1 MTGTTISRPAA
12 EATLTDTLR
21 SAFTNQDDPWYMRI
35 QLASTTLVLLSIFSL
50 MAETVPGM
58 ATEYASLWHALEWVF
73 MIGFGLEYL
82 AHLYVA
88 RDRFR
93 HATSFW
99 GVVDLVAIL
108 PSVFLVLGVGVAGG
122 FLRTLR
128 VLRVLRTLKILR
140 LAVTRLAR
148 SSEHSGKKRNTLW
161 IDLQIY
167 FMAVFVALVLS
178 ASLVYEVDHLS
189 EGSPFTDIPTSLWWA
204 VGMLATHGSPLMSAS
219 ASAPVKIIA
228 SVTMLT
234 GVALFSILTNVIG
247 RSLLTTL
254 FGDDGRDEAANQ
266 RNRRRRAE
274 AAEAAR
280 QVGTKISDRVERA
293 IASSGLLTG
302 PVAPPTPA
310 HLSHGWRRWIWSA
323 YTDLN
328 SREYELVSKVVTFS
342 IFLATATIML
352 ESVQSFV
359 DEYGTVLEVI
369 EAVVLFVFVLD
380 YASQIYVAPDRWGY
394 IRSFWGIID
403 LIAIVPGLSPIL
415 GITQVKSIR
424 LFRILRVLRVLK
436 LMKAAATR
444 ARRTVAKNEGT
455 FRTDL
460 EIYAIA
466 LFTAAIL
473 CGTLIWFAE
482 GDVETGSSAPNAFE
496 GLWFAVV
503 ALTTTGAGVN
513 APTTLLGRIVAS
525 STMIVGL
532 ALFGVLTS
540 VIGRAM
546 LKSLFGDDGG
556 EDGDLATVDTDDD
569 AGPQLDFGSVS
580 KVGN

>member
-1 MTGTTISRPAA
+1 MTGTTIARPAA
-12 EATLTDTLR
+12 EATLTGELR

-35 QLASTTLVLLSIFSL
+35 QLASTTLVLISIFSL
-50 MAETVPGM
+50 MAETVPGV
-58 ATEYASLWHALEWVF
+58 ATEYASLWHGLEWVF

-82 AHLYVA
+82 VYLYVA
-88 RDRFR
+88 RERFR

-99 GVVDLVAIL
+99 GVVDLLAIL
-108 PSVFLVLGVGVAGG
+108 PSIFLVLGVGVAGG

-140 LAVTRLAR
+140 LAVTRLAH
-148 SSEHSGKKRNTLW
+148 SAKQSGKKRNTIW

-167 FMAVFVALVLS
+167 SMAVFVALVLS

-228 SVTMLT
+228 SLTMLT

-280 QVGTKISDRVERA
+280 QVGPKISDQVDRA
-293 IASSGLLTG
+293 LASSGLLAG
-302 PVAPPTPA
+302 PAGTDTPA
-310 HLSHGWRRWIWSA
+310 HLSHGWRRWLWAA
-323 YTDLN
+323 YTDMY

-352 ESVQSFV
+352 ESLQSFV
-359 DEYGTVLEVI
+359 ESYGPLIEVT
-369 EAVVLFVFVLD
+369 EAVVLVVFLLD
-380 YASQIYVAPDRWGY
+380 YAAQIYVAPDRWGY

-403 LIAIVPGLSPIL
+403 LIAIVPGVFQIL
-415 GITQVKSIR
+415 GITQVKSVR

-436 LMKAAATR
+436 LLKAAAAR
-444 ARRTVAKNEGT
+444 ARQSVAKNEDT

-460 EIYAIA
+460 EIYGIA

-482 GDVETGSSAPNAFE
+482 GDVESGSSAPNALE

-513 APTTLLGRIVAS
+513 APTTIFGRVVAS

-556 EDGDLATVDTDDD
+556 EDGDIATIDEDDTG
-569 AGPQLDFGSVS
+569 AQLGSGSVS

>member
-1 MTGTTISRPAA
+1 MTGTTISRPAPD
-12 EATLTDTLR
+12 ATLTDKLR

-35 QLASTTLVLLSIFSL
+35 QLASTTLVVISIFAL
-50 MAETVPGM
+50 MAETVPGVS
-58 ATEYASLWHALEWVF
+58 TEYESLWHALEWLF

-82 AHLYVA
+82 AYLYLA
-88 RDRFR
+88 RHRFR

-108 PSVFLVLGVGVAGG
+108 PSIFLVLGIGVAGG

-148 SSEHSGKKRNTLW
+148 STEHSGKKRNTIW

-167 FMAVFVALVLS
+167 SMAVFVALVLS

-228 SVTMLT
+228 SLTMLT

-266 RNRRRRAE
+266 RNRRRRVE

-280 QVGTKISDRVERA
+280 QVGSKISDQVDRA
-293 IASSGLLTG
+293 LASSGLLAG
-302 PVAPPTPA
+302 PEAAATPA
-310 HLSHGWRRWIWSA
+310 HLSHGWRRWLWTA
-323 YTDLN
+323 YTDIY
-328 SREYELVSKVVTFS
+328 SREYEVVSKVVTFS

-352 ESVQSFV
+352 ESLQSFS
-359 DEYGTVLEVI
+359 DNYGQLIEVT
-369 EAVVLFVFVLD
+369 EAVVLVVFVLD
-380 YASQIYVAPDRWGY
+380 YAAQIYVAPDRWGY
-394 IRSFWGIID
+394 IRSFWGLID
-403 LIAIVPGLSPIL
+403 LIAIIPGVFPIL
-415 GITQVKSIR
+415 GITQVKSVR

-436 LMKAAATR
+436 LLKGAAAR
-444 ARRTVAKNEGT
+444 ARRSVAKNDDT

-460 EIYAIA
+460 EIYVIA

-482 GDVETGSSAPNAFE
+482 GDVESGSSAPNALE

-513 APTTLLGRIVAS
+513 APTTLLGRFVAS
-525 STMIVGL
+525 STMIIGL

-556 EDGDLATVDTDDD
+556 EDGDLATIDDD
-569 AGPQLDFGSVS
+569 DSEAKMDYGSVS

>member
-1 MTGTTISRPAA
+1 MTGTTIARPAA
-12 EATLTDTLR
+12 EATLTGELR

-35 QLASTTLVLLSIFSL
+35 QLASTTLVLISIFSL
-50 MAETVPGM
+50 MAETVPGV
-58 ATEYASLWHALEWVF
+58 ATEYASLWHGLEWVF

-82 AHLYVA
+82 AYLYVA
-88 RDRFR
+88 RERFR

-99 GVVDLVAIL
+99 GVVDLLAIL
-108 PSVFLVLGVGVAGG
+108 PSIFLVLGVGVAGG

-140 LAVTRLAR
+140 LAVTRLAH
-148 SSEHSGKKRNTLW
+148 SAKQSGKKRNTIW

-167 FMAVFVALVLS
+167 SMAVFVALVLS

-228 SVTMLT
+228 SLTMLT

-280 QVGTKISDRVERA
+280 QVGPKISDQVDRA
-293 IASSGLLTG
+293 LASSGLLAG
-302 PVAPPTPA
+302 PAGTDTPA
-310 HLSHGWRRWIWSA
+310 HLSHGWRRWLWAA
-323 YTDLN
+323 YTDMY

-352 ESVQSFV
+352 ESLQSFV
-359 DEYGTVLEVI
+359 ESYGPLIEVT
-369 EAVVLFVFVLD
+369 EAVVLVVFLLD
-380 YASQIYVAPDRWGY
+380 YAAQIYVAPDRWGY

-403 LIAIVPGLSPIL
+403 LIAIVPGVFQIL
-415 GITQVKSIR
+415 GITQVKSVR

-436 LMKAAATR
+436 LLKAAAAR
-444 ARRTVAKNEGT
+444 ARQSVAKNEDT

-460 EIYAIA
+460 EIYGIA

-482 GDVETGSSAPNAFE
+482 GDVESGSSAPNALE

-513 APTTLLGRIVAS
+513 APTTIFGRVVAS

-556 EDGDLATVDTDDD
+556 EDGDIATIDEDDTG
-569 AGPQLDFGSVS
+569 AQLGSGSVS

>member
-1 MTGTTISRPAA
+1 MTGTTIARPAA
-12 EATLTDTLR
+12 EATLTGELR

-35 QLASTTLVLLSIFSL
+35 QLASTTLVLISIFSL
-50 MAETVPGM
+50 MAETVPGV
-58 ATEYASLWHALEWVF
+58 ATEYASLWHGLEWVF

-82 AHLYVA
+82 AYLYVA
-88 RDRFR
+88 RERFR

-99 GVVDLVAIL
+99 GVVDLLAIL
-108 PSVFLVLGVGVAGG
+108 PSIFLVLGVGVAGG

-140 LAVTRLAR
+140 LAVTRLAH
-148 SSEHSGKKRNTLW
+148 SAKQSGKKRNTIW

-167 FMAVFVALVLS
+167 SMAVFVALVLS

-228 SVTMLT
+228 SLTMLT

-280 QVGTKISDRVERA
+280 QVGPKISDQVDRA
-293 IASSGLLTG
+293 LASSGLPAG
-302 PVAPPTPA
+302 PAGTDTPA
-310 HLSHGWRRWIWSA
+310 HLSHGWRRWLWAA
-323 YTDLN
+323 YTDMY

-352 ESVQSFV
+352 ESLQSFV
-359 DEYGTVLEVI
+359 ESYGPLIEVT
-369 EAVVLFVFVLD
+369 EAVVLVVFLLD
-380 YASQIYVAPDRWGY
+380 YAAQIYVAPDRWGY

-403 LIAIVPGLSPIL
+403 LIAIVPGVFQIL
-415 GITQVKSIR
+415 GITQVKSVR

-436 LMKAAATR
+436 LLKAAAAR
-444 ARRTVAKNEGT
+444 ARQSVAKNEDT

-460 EIYAIA
+460 EIYGIA

-482 GDVETGSSAPNAFE
+482 GDVESGSSAPNALE

-513 APTTLLGRIVAS
+513 APTTIFGRVVAS

-556 EDGDLATVDTDDD
+556 EDGDIATIDEDDSG
-569 AGPQLDFGSVS
+569 AQLGSGSVS

>member
-1 MTGTTISRPAA
+1 MTGTTIARPAA
-12 EATLTDTLR
+12 EATLTGELR

-35 QLASTTLVLLSIFSL
+35 QLASTTLVLISIFSL
-50 MAETVPGM
+50 MAETVPGV
-58 ATEYASLWHALEWVF
+58 ATEYASLWHGLEWVF

-82 AHLYVA
+82 VYLYVA
-88 RDRFR
+88 RERFR

-99 GVVDLVAIL
+99 GVVDLLAIL
-108 PSVFLVLGVGVAGG
+108 PSIFLVLGVGVAGG

-140 LAVTRLAR
+140 LAVTRLAH
-148 SSEHSGKKRNTLW
+148 SAKQSGKKRNTIW

-167 FMAVFVALVLS
+167 SMAVFVALVLS

-228 SVTMLT
+228 SLTMLT

-280 QVGTKISDRVERA
+280 QVGPKISDQVDRA
-293 IASSGLLTG
+293 LASSGLLAG
-302 PVAPPTPA
+302 PAGTDTPA
-310 HLSHGWRRWIWSA
+310 HLSHGWRRWLWAA
-323 YTDLN
+323 YTDMY

-352 ESVQSFV
+352 ESLQSFV
-359 DEYGTVLEVI
+359 ESYGPLIEVT
-369 EAVVLFVFVLD
+369 EAVVLVVFLLD
-380 YASQIYVAPDRWGY
+380 YAAQIYVAPDRWGY

-403 LIAIVPGLSPIL
+403 LIAIVPGVFQIL
-415 GITQVKSIR
+415 GITQVKSVR

-436 LMKAAATR
+436 LLKAAAAR
-444 ARRTVAKNEGT
+444 ARQSVAKNEDT

-460 EIYAIA
+460 EIYGIA

-482 GDVETGSSAPNAFE
+482 GDVESGSSAPNALE

-513 APTTLLGRIVAS
+513 APTTIFGRVVAS

-556 EDGDLATVDTDDD
+556 EDGDIATIDEDDSG
-569 AGPQLDFGSVS
+569 AQLGSGSVS

>member
-1 MTGTTISRPAA
+1 MTGTTIARPAA
-12 EATLTDTLR
+12 EATLTGELR

-35 QLASTTLVLLSIFSL
+35 QLASTTLVLISIFSL
-50 MAETVPGM
+50 MAETVPGV
-58 ATEYASLWHALEWVF
+58 ATEYASLWHGLEWVF

-82 AHLYVA
+82 AYLYVA
-88 RDRFR
+88 RERFR

-99 GVVDLVAIL
+99 GVVDLLAIL
-108 PSVFLVLGVGVAGG
+108 PSIFLVLGVGVAGG

-140 LAVTRLAR
+140 LAVTRLAH
-148 SSEHSGKKRNTLW
+148 SAKQSGKKRNTIW

-167 FMAVFVALVLS
+167 SMAVFVALVLS

-228 SVTMLT
+228 SLTMLT

-280 QVGTKISDRVERA
+280 QVGPKISDQVDRA
-293 IASSGLLTG
+293 LASSGLLAG
-302 PVAPPTPA
+302 PAGTDTPA
-310 HLSHGWRRWIWSA
+310 HLSHGWRRWLWAA
-323 YTDLN
+323 YTDMY

-352 ESVQSFV
+352 ESLQSFV
-359 DEYGTVLEVI
+359 ESYGPLIEVT
-369 EAVVLFVFVLD
+369 EAVVLVVFLLD
-380 YASQIYVAPDRWGY
+380 YAAQIYVAPDRWGY

-403 LIAIVPGLSPIL
+403 LIAIVPGVFQIL
-415 GITQVKSIR
+415 GITQVKSVR

-436 LMKAAATR
+436 LLKAAAAR
-444 ARRTVAKNEGT
+444 ARQSVAKNEDT

-460 EIYAIA
+460 EIYGIA

-482 GDVETGSSAPNAFE
+482 GDVESGSSAPNALE

-513 APTTLLGRIVAS
+513 APTTIFGRVVAS

-556 EDGDLATVDTDDD
+556 EDGDIATIDEDDSG
-569 AGPQLDFGSVS
+569 AQLGSGSVS

>member
-1 MTGTTISRPAA
+1 MTGTTIARPAA
-12 EATLTDTLR
+12 EATLTGELR

-35 QLASTTLVLLSIFSL
+35 QLASTTLVLISIFSL
-50 MAETVPGM
+50 MAETVPGV
-58 ATEYASLWHALEWVF
+58 ATEYASLWHGLEWVF

-82 AHLYVA
+82 VYLYVA
-88 RDRFR
+88 RERFR

-99 GVVDLVAIL
+99 GVVDLLAIL
-108 PSVFLVLGVGVAGG
+108 PSIFLVLGVGVAGG

-140 LAVTRLAR
+140 LAVTRLAH
-148 SSEHSGKKRNTLW
+148 SAKQSGKKRNTIW

-167 FMAVFVALVLS
+167 SMAVFVALVLS

-228 SVTMLT
+228 SLTMLT

-280 QVGTKISDRVERA
+280 QVGPKISDQVDRA
-293 IASSGLLTG
+293 LASSGLLAG
-302 PVAPPTPA
+302 PAGTDTPA
-310 HLSHGWRRWIWSA
+310 HLSHGWRRWLWAA
-323 YTDLN
+323 YTDMY

-352 ESVQSFV
+352 ESLQSFV
-359 DEYGTVLEVI
+359 ESYGPLIEVT
-369 EAVVLFVFVLD
+369 EAVVLVVFLLD
-380 YASQIYVAPDRWGY
+380 YAAQIYVAPDRWGY

-403 LIAIVPGLSPIL
+403 LIAIVPGVFPIL
-415 GITQVKSIR
+415 GITQVKSVR

-436 LMKAAATR
+436 LLKAAAAR
-444 ARRTVAKNEGT
+444 ARQSVAKNEDT

-460 EIYAIA
+460 EIYGIA

-482 GDVETGSSAPNAFE
+482 GDVESGSSAPNAFE

-513 APTTLLGRIVAS
+513 APTTIFGRVVAS

-556 EDGDLATVDTDDD
+556 EDGDIATIDEDDSG
-569 AGPQLDFGSVS
+569 AQLGSGSVS

>member
-1 MTGTTISRPAA
+1 MTGTTIARPAA
-12 EATLTDTLR
+12 EATLTGELR

-35 QLASTTLVLLSIFSL
+35 QLASTTLVLISIFSL
-50 MAETVPGM
+50 MAETVPGV
-58 ATEYASLWHALEWVF
+58 ATEYASLWHGLEWVF

-82 AHLYVA
+82 AYLYVA
-88 RDRFR
+88 RERFR

-99 GVVDLVAIL
+99 GVVDLLAIL
-108 PSVFLVLGVGVAGG
+108 PSIFLVLGVGVAGG

-140 LAVTRLAR
+140 LAVTRLAH
-148 SSEHSGKKRNTLW
+148 SAKQSGKKRNTIW

-167 FMAVFVALVLS
+167 SMAVFVALVLS

-228 SVTMLT
+228 SLTMLT

-280 QVGTKISDRVERA
+280 QVGPKISDQVDRA
-293 IASSGLLTG
+293 LASSGLLAG
-302 PVAPPTPA
+302 PAGTDTPA
-310 HLSHGWRRWIWSA
+310 HLSHGWRRWLWAA
-323 YTDLN
+323 YTDMY

-352 ESVQSFV
+352 ESLQSFV
-359 DEYGTVLEVI
+359 ESYGPLIEVT
-369 EAVVLFVFVLD
+369 EAVVLVVFLLD
-380 YASQIYVAPDRWGY
+380 YAAQIYVAPDRWGY

-403 LIAIVPGLSPIL
+403 LIAIVPGVFQIL
-415 GITQVKSIR
+415 GITQVKSVR

-436 LMKAAATR
+436 LLKAAAAR
-444 ARRTVAKNEGT
+444 ARQSVAKNEDT

-460 EIYAIA
+460 EIYGIA

-482 GDVETGSSAPNAFE
+482 GDVESGSSAPNAFE

-513 APTTLLGRIVAS
+513 APTTIFGRVVAS

-556 EDGDLATVDTDDD
+556 EDGDIATIDEDDSG
-569 AGPQLDFGSVS
+569 AQLGSGSVS

>member
-1 MTGTTISRPAA
+1 MTGTTIARPAA
-12 EATLTDTLR
+12 EATLTGELR

-35 QLASTTLVLLSIFSL
+35 QLASTTLVLISIFSL
-50 MAETVPGM
+50 MAETVPGV
-58 ATEYASLWHALEWVF
+58 ATEYASLWHGLEWVF

-82 AHLYVA
+82 VYLYVA
-88 RDRFR
+88 RERFR

-99 GVVDLVAIL
+99 GVVDLLAIL
-108 PSVFLVLGVGVAGG
+108 PSIFLVLGVGVAGG

-140 LAVTRLAR
+140 LAVTRLAH
-148 SSEHSGKKRNTLW
+148 SAKQSGKKRNTIW

-167 FMAVFVALVLS
+167 SMAVFVALVLS

-228 SVTMLT
+228 SLTMLT

-280 QVGTKISDRVERA
+280 QVGPKISDQVDRA
-293 IASSGLLTG
+293 LASSGLLAG
-302 PVAPPTPA
+302 PAGTVTPA
-310 HLSHGWRRWIWSA
+310 HLSHGWRRWLWAA
-323 YTDLN
+323 YTDMY

-352 ESVQSFV
+352 ESLQSFV
-359 DEYGTVLEVI
+359 ESYGPLIEVT
-369 EAVVLFVFVLD
+369 EAVVLVVFLLD
-380 YASQIYVAPDRWGY
+380 YAAQIYVAPDRWGY

-403 LIAIVPGLSPIL
+403 LIAIVPGVFQIL
-415 GITQVKSIR
+415 GITQVKSVR

-436 LMKAAATR
+436 LLKAAAAR
-444 ARRTVAKNEGT
+444 ARQSVAKNEDT

-460 EIYAIA
+460 EIYGIA

-482 GDVETGSSAPNAFE
+482 GDVESGSSAPNALE

-513 APTTLLGRIVAS
+513 APTTIFGRVVAS

-556 EDGDLATVDTDDD
+556 EDGDIATIDEDDSG
-569 AGPQLDFGSVS
+569 AQLGSGSVS

>member
-1 MTGTTISRPAA
+1 MTGQQISRPAA
-12 EATLTDTLR
+12 EVTFSDALR
-21 SAFTNQDDPWYMRI
+21 SAFTNQDDPWFMRI
-35 QLASTTLVLLSIFSL
+35 QVASTTLVLISIAAL
-50 MAETVPGM
+50 MAETVPGV
-58 ATEYASLWHALEWVF
+58 ATEYAALWHGLEWVF

-82 AHLYVA
+82 AYLYVA
-88 RDRFR
+88 RERLK
-93 HATSFW
+93 HATSLW
-99 GVVDLVAIL
+99 GLVDLLAIL

-140 LAVTRLAR
+140 LAVTRLAH
-148 SSEHSGKKRNTLW
+148 STAHSGKRRNTIW

-167 FMAVFVALVLS
+167 SMAVFVVLVLS

-228 SVTMLT
+228 SLTMLT

-254 FGDDGRDEAANQ
+254 FGDDGRDDAANQ

-280 QVGTKISDRVERA
+280 QVGSKISDQVDRA
-293 IASSGLLTG
+293 ISSSGLLAG
-302 PVAPPTPA
+302 PDAPPVPA
-310 HLSHGWRRWIWSA
+310 HLSQGWGRWLWSA
-323 YTDLN
+323 YTN
-328 SREYELVSKVVTFS
+328 IYSREYEIVSKLVTYS

-352 ESVQSFV
+352 ESLPSFV
-359 DEYGTVLEVI
+359 EQYGSLLEATESLVLV
-369 EAVVLFVFVLD
+369 VFVLD
-380 YASQIYVAPDRWGY
+380 YVAQIYIAPDRWGY

-403 LIAIVPGLSPIL
+403 VIAIVPGLFPIL

-436 LMKAAATR
+436 LLKAAATR
-444 ARRTVAKNEGT
+444 ARHTVAKNQDT

-460 EIYAIA
+460 EIYGIA

-473 CGTLIWFAE
+473 SGTLIWFAE
-482 GDVETGSSAPNAFE
+482 GDVESGSSAPNAFE

-513 APTTLLGRIVAS
+513 APTTLFGRVVAS

-556 EDGDLATVDTDDD
+556 DDGDLATLDSDDD
-569 AGPQLDFGSVS
+569 SATQVDYGSVS